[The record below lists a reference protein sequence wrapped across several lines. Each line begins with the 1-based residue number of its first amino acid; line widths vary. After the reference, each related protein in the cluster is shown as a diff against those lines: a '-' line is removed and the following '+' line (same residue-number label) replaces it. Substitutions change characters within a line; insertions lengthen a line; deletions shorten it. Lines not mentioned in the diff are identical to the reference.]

1 MKAIVILGTA
11 VLASGLLAVQSAHAG
26 SASFIYDPDQP
37 YLSIDDSPFPTGAD
51 DFALEDFEDG
61 LVDITGVTIDGGILR
76 DPSNFTDSVDADD
89 GTIDGSGTDGH
100 SYWQLQGTEGFTIS
114 FDEEALGGLPTLVGF
129 VWTDG
134 NIDGVF
140 RLEAFD
146 ADGVSI
152 FEVVLGNLVHTG
164 TTEEDRFIGV
174 DFDGGIAS
182 LLLSTS
188 FGGIEIDHLQY
199 AAIVP
204 LPAPLAL
211 YQRSLEMR
219 LIQNER
225 GLGVEALEAG
235 EVGERFPILDRAL
248 DEIVGATWSPRDGL
262 VNPNAV
268 RAWYRSEAEAL
279 GVSFRNRHYVSGV
292 STRRAAG
299 SHGSSRVVA
308 SVDVI
313 EVEQGSVTDESGWIR
328 EALTTHRVPS
338 DARVDESRL
347 ECDVVINCLGAWSP
361 VFSAKIGITDVTE
374 PVRRQI
380 SLVDVHAEDLAP
392 GVELDTL
399 GMIVDASGLYF
410 HPEGPHILA
419 GYSTPNEAPGF
430 DFDYDGVDFFEAEIW
445 PRLAARASSFERCG
459 HVRGW
464 AGLYAVTPDCSG
476 IAGQV
481 AGFGNLFEA
490 HSFTGRGVMQ
500 SYAVGCAMASL
511 VTTGAWEEVD
521 LSALTR
527 SRFRDPKDWVVEELH
542 I

>member
-1 MKAIVILGTA
+1 
-11 VLASGLLAVQSAHAG
+11 
-26 SASFIYDPDQP
+26 
-37 YLSIDDSPFPTGAD
+37 
-51 DFALEDFEDG
+51 
-61 LVDITGVTIDGGILR
+61 
-76 DPSNFTDSVDADD
+76 
-89 GTIDGSGTDGH
+89 
-100 SYWQLQGTEGFTIS
+100 
-114 FDEEALGGLPTLVGF
+114 
-129 VWTDG
+129 
-134 NIDGVF
+134 
-140 RLEAFD
+140 
-146 ADGVSI
+146 
-152 FEVVLGNLVHTG
+152 
-164 TTEEDRFIGV
+164 
-174 DFDGGIAS
+174 
-182 LLLSTS
+182 
-188 FGGIEIDHLQY
+188 
-199 AAIVP
+199 
-204 LPAPLAL
+204 
-211 YQRSLEMR
+211 MR
-219 LIQNER
+219 VIQNER

-292 STRRAAG
+292 STRRTVG
-299 SHGSSRVVA
+299 SHGSLRVVA

-313 EVEQGSVTDESGWIR
+313 EVEQGSVTDEAGWIR

-338 DARVDESRL
+338 EARVDESRL

-392 GVELDTL
+392 GVELDSL

-481 AGFGNLFEA
+481 AGFGQPLRGPLVHRSGRHAVLCCGLRHGQPRCHGCLGGGRSLSAGAQPIPRSEGLG
-490 HSFTGRGVMQ
+490 GRGAAYLARGGGV
-500 SYAVGCAMASL
+500 AWSL
-511 VTTGAWEEVD
+511 VFLD
-521 LSALTR
+521 S
-527 SRFRDPKDWVVEELH
+527 VV
-542 I
+542 